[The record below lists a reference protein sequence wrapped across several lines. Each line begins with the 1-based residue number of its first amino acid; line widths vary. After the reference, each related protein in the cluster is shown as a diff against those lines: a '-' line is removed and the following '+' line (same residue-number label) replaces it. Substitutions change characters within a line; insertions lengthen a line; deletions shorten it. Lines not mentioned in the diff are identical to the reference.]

1 MGILD
6 DIGEFFGLGGG
17 DAASSF
23 AYEVKS
29 TLAGG
34 VTSTIQGGE
43 RPVVVDVGL
52 DDVNV
57 EFGGG
62 ERPLRSELELSV
74 PAPIETISTVSS
86 DTRLTSDSRIT
97 SNLAVTEPIVSEI
110 ASRLDVEP
118 VVVDL
123 CVDVGLSKLPR
134 ASIHQPYGSRVGFVV
149 LGTEWFGIDWSG
161 ESKVIMDDLPDRGPT
176 VVGLPHEH
184 TSHTAHNPA
193 HHTARARPIGAI
205 AGAGDGLRIRVG

>member
-6 DIGEFFGLGGG
+6 DIGDFFGLGGS
-17 DAASSF
+17 DASSAY

-34 VTSTIQGGE
+34 VTTTIQGGE
-43 RPVVVDVGL
+43 KPVVVDVGL

-57 EFGGG
+57 ELGGG
-62 ERPLRSELELSV
+62 DRPLRSELVLSV
-74 PAPIETISTVSS
+74 PEPIRTSS
-86 DTRLTSDSRIT
+86 SLESDSRIT

-149 LGTEWFGIDWSG
+149 LGTEWFGVDWSG
-161 ESKVIMDDLPDRGPT
+161 ESNVIMDDLPDRGPT
-176 VVGLPHEH
+176 VVGLPHEPAPH
-184 TSHTAHNPA
+184 PSHGNP
-193 HHTARARPIGAI
+193 RARPTRSA
-205 AGAGDGLRIRVG
+205 ARAGDGLRIRIG